1 MLAALLLALCA
12 TGASAGASEER
23 GTAPDFQVPE
33 LPPSGPTPAPPPAP
47 AAPVPLRLWHSYRGA
62 ERDALERLAAEF
74 TRRHPEWPVAPLAV
88 PYEAFANKLTS
99 AIPRGHGPDVF
110 IAAHERL
117 GDWALSGLV
126 APLPDDDPTRHAFL
140 PATVDALTW
149 QGRLHGYPLAFKSLA
164 LFVRDDVLE
173 GPVPAD
179 TEAML
184 AACRALSARRPGTFC
199 AAWEAGSFYHHA
211 PWLFGFGGGILDD
224 DDAPRLDRPGNAAS
238 IAFVRDLSR
247 AGFLPQEPTA
257 ALVTQL
263 FNEGRVAMVVNGP
276 WFLGELAPGVPFS
289 VHPLPRVSLTG
300 RAATPFLTVEAALV
314 STRARNPEGARA
326 LARFLAIEGAPV
338 RLADARQ
345 AVALAAAYDA
355 PDAAVD
361 PIVLRFRDAAAAAVP
376 MPNVP
381 VMRAV
386 WEPAS
391 QALRAVL
398 RGAAE
403 PDAALAAAQRRIAIA
418 TRPQP
423 PAANPLPAMA
433 GLSLI
438 GVAAL
443 VWAARRLR
451 RGDTWARMRASSHA
465 YAFLAPA
472 AVATAV
478 LVFVPFAVGTAVA
491 FFSHRQGTFT
501 YVGLANFVSILG
513 STDYAVTDPLS
524 FWFTLGVTVM
534 WTVVNVFLHVS
545 IGVALA
551 LALRR
556 PWMRL
561 RGVYRVLLIVP
572 WAVPNYITALIWK
585 GMFHKQFGAINGL
598 LTWMGLEPVAWFSH
612 FWTSFAAN
620 VATNTWL
627 GFPFMM
633 VVTLGALQSIPAELE
648 EAAEVDGATPIQRF
662 FAVTLPLLKP
672 ALLPAVV
679 LGGVWTFNMFNIIY
693 LVSGGE
699 PDGATEILISEAYR
713 WAFSR
718 QEQYGYA
725 AAYATLIFL
734 FLLAWSLAAGRL
746 QRRTA

>member
-1 MLAALLLALCA
+1 MKRWMTMGLVLVALMGVSLESNAAVP
-12 TGASAGASEER
+12 AS
-23 GTAPDFQVPE
+23 
-33 LPPSGPTPAPPPAP
+33 
-47 AAPVPLRLWHSYRGA
+47 VPLRLWHSYRGA
-62 ERDALERLAAEF
+62 ERDALEQVVVDFGRL
-74 TRRHPEWPVAPLAV
+74 HPEWPVELLAV
-88 PYEAFANKLTS
+88 PYDAFANKLTS
-99 AIPRGHGPDVF
+99 AIPRGNGPDVF

-117 GDWALSGLV
+117 GDWAESGLV
-126 APLPDDDPTRHAFL
+126 APLSGDDGLWGAFF
-140 PATVDALTW
+140 PATVSAVTW
-149 QGRLHGYPLAFKSLA
+149 KSTPHGYPLAFKSLA
-164 LFVRDDVLE
+164 LFVRDDLI
-173 GPVPAD
+173 GGSVPAD
-179 TEAML
+179 TDAMV
-184 AACRALSARRPGTFC
+184 ATCRGFAKDRPGSFC
-199 AAWEAGSFYHHA
+199 IAWEAGSFYHHA

-224 DDAPRLDRPGNAAS
+224 KGTPVLDRPENAAS
-238 IAFVRDLSR
+238 IAFVRDLTNE
-247 AGFLPQEPTA
+247 GFLPQEPTS

-276 WFLGELAPGVPFS
+276 WFLGELAQGVPYS
-289 VHPLPRVSLTG
+289 VHPLPRVSATG
-300 RAATPFLTVEAALV
+300 GATTPFLTVDAAMVSARSLQPEA
-314 STRARNPEGARA
+314 ARA
-326 LARFLAIEGAPV
+326 LARFIAVQGAAT
-338 RLADARQ
+338 RLVDAKQ
-345 AVALAAAYDA
+345 VVALESAFDS
-355 PDAAVD
+355 PGVTVD
-361 PIVLRFRDAAAAAVP
+361 PIVLQFRDASALAIP

-391 QALRAVL
+391 QALRSAL
-398 RGAAE
+398 RGATE
-403 PDAALAAAQRRIAIA
+403 PADALKAASKRISIA
-418 TRPQP
+418 TRPRP
-423 PAANPLPAMA
+423 AAANPLPAMV
-433 GLSLI
+433 GLVIVGIGALI
-438 GVAAL
+438 
-443 VWAARRLR
+443 WAARRFR
-451 RGDTWARMRASSHA
+451 RDDTWSRMRASSHA

-472 AVATAV
+472 AIATAV
-478 LVFVPFAVGTAVA
+478 LVFVPFAVGTGVA
-491 FFSHRQGTFT
+491 FFSHYQGEFT
-501 YVGLANFVSILG
+501 YVGLSNFINILG

-524 FWFTLGVTVM
+524 FWFTLAVTIM
-534 WTVVNVFLHVS
+534 WTIVNVFLHVS

-556 PWMRL
+556 PWMKL

-598 LTWMGLEPVAWFSH
+598 LSWIGLEPVSWFSH

-648 EAAEVDGATPIQRF
+648 EAAEIDGASAFQRF
-662 FAVTLPLLKP
+662 FSITLPLLKP
-672 ALLPAVV
+672 ALLPAVI

-693 LVSGGE
+693 LVSAGE
-699 PDGATEILISEAYR
+699 PDGATEILITEAYR

-746 QRRTA
+746 QRRTK

>member
-1 MLAALLLALCA
+1 MLVFLAVLLAAPLAGMA
-12 TGASAGASEER
+12 
-23 GTAPDFQVPE
+23 
-33 LPPSGPTPAPPPAP
+33 APPEKQA
-47 AAPVPLRLWHSYRGA
+47 LRLWHSYRGA
-62 ERDALERLAAEF
+62 ERDALEKVAAEF
-74 TRRHPEWPVAPLAV
+74 SLQHPEWPVEVLAV

-99 AIPRGHGPDVF
+99 AIPRGNGPDVF

-117 GDWALSGLV
+117 GDWVQSGLI
-126 APLPDDDPTRHAFL
+126 APLPADDPAWPGFF
-140 PATVDALTW
+140 PATVSALTW
-149 QGRLHGYPLAFKSLA
+149 KGVPHGYPLAFKSLA
-164 LFVRDDVLE
+164 MFVRDDVLD

-179 TEAML
+179 TDAML
-184 AACRALSARRPGTFC
+184 ATCRTLADRRPGNFC
-199 AAWEAGSFYHHA
+199 LAWEAGAFYHHA

-224 DDAPRLDRPGNAAS
+224 DGTPRLDRPENAAS

-247 AGFLPQEPTA
+247 AGYLPQEPTA

-276 WFLGELAPGVPFS
+276 WFLGELAPGIKYS
-289 VHPLPRVSLTG
+289 VHSLPRVSSTG
-300 RAATPFLTVEAALV
+300 RPATPFLTVDAAMV
-314 STRARNPEGARA
+314 SARSAQPDAARA
-326 LARFLAIEGAPV
+326 LARFLAVDGAGV
-338 RLADARQ
+338 RLSEARQ
-345 AVALAAAYDA
+345 VVALTSAFDA
-355 PDAAVD
+355 PGVVVD
-361 PIVLRFRDAAAAAVP
+361 PVVLRFRDAAADAIP

-391 QALRAVL
+391 QALRSVL

-403 PDAALAAAQRRIAIA
+403 PVAALKSAQQRIGIA

-433 GLSLI
+433 GLAI
-438 GVAAL
+438 AGIAAL
-443 VWAARRLR
+443 IWAARRFR
-451 RGDTWARMRASSHA
+451 RDDTWSRMRAASHA
-465 YAFLAPA
+465 YVFLAPA
-472 AVATAV
+472 AIATAV

-491 FFSHRQGTFT
+491 FFSHHHGEFT
-501 YVGLANFVSILG
+501 YVGLANFINILG

-556 PWMRL
+556 PWMKL
-561 RGVYRVLLIVP
+561 RGVYRVLLIIP

-585 GMFHKQFGAINGL
+585 GMFHKQFGAVNGL
-598 LTWMGLEPVAWFSH
+598 LDWMGLEPVAWFSH

-648 EAAEVDGATPIQRF
+648 EAAEIDGATPIQRF

-672 ALLPAVV
+672 ALLPAIV
-679 LGGVWTFNMFNIIY
+679 LGGVWTFNMFNIIF

-699 PDGATEILISEAYR
+699 PDGATEILITEAYR

-734 FLLAWSLAAGRL
+734 FLLAWTIASSRL
-746 QRRTA
+746 QRRSA